1 MATEMKLLFV
11 MSQAPHGSICAQEGL
26 DAVLMGSAF
35 SACSLLFIGAG
46 VLQLVR
52 DQDTE
57 LLGIK
62 NFSRTFGALP
72 DYGVTEVFCCEK
84 ALKDYQL
91 KTNDLLLKPKVVSSP
106 VIQALLN
113 DHNQVLTF

>member
-1 MATEMKLLFV
+1 MAASAHRK
-11 MSQAPHGSICAQEGL
+11 
-26 DAVLMGSAF
+26 VLMQCSWGLPF
-35 SACSLLFIGAG
+35 SVCSLLFIGAG

-72 DYGVTEVFCCEK
+72 DYGVTEVFLLRK
-84 ALKDYQL
+84 GLKRLSAHDQ
-91 KTNDLLLKPKVVSSP
+91 
-106 VIQALLN
+106 
-113 DHNQVLTF
+113 